1 MNVDVLTM
9 AVALIAFF
17 ALVIGWLV
25 LPESSRAAEPSRVA
39 VSRRSAAEA

>member
-1 MNVDVLTM
+1 MSVDMLMM

-17 ALVIGWLV
+17 TLVLGWLV

-39 VSRRSAAEA
+39 ISRRSAAEA